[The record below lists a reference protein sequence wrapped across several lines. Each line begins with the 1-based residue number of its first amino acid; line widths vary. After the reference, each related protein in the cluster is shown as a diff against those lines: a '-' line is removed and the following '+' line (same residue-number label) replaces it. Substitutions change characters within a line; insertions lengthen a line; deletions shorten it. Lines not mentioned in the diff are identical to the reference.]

1 MKMLNENELKLVNGG
16 ILCYTPP
23 TPEERR
29 RIDQMHAL
37 EDWQKWVRKE
47 KRKMEGIADI
57 RMRAAEDALKAAMR
71 VARAEM
77 DIKAAQRAAMGLD

>member
-1 MKMLNENELKLVNGG
+1 MLNENELKLVNGG

-37 EDWQKWVRKE
+37 EDWQKWVRQE
-47 KRKMEGIADI
+47 KQKMEGIADI

>member
-16 ILCYTPP
+16 YGCHITP

-37 EDWQKWVRKE
+37 EDWQKWVRQE

-77 DIKAAQRAAMGLD
+77 DIKAAHRAAMGLD

>member
-57 RMRAAEDALKAAMR
+57 RMRAAEAALKAAMR
-71 VARAEM
+71 LDRAEM
-77 DIKAAQRAAMGLD
+77 EIKEAQRAAMGLD

>member
-1 MKMLNENELKLVNGG
+1 MKNLNEKELNLENGG

-23 TPEERR
+23 THEQRVEIEEKERYQEWR
-29 RIDQMHAL
+29 
-37 EDWQKWVRKE
+37 KWVSKE

-71 VARAEM
+71 LDRAEM
-77 DIKAAQRAAMGLD
+77 EIKEAQRTAMGLD

>member
-1 MKMLNENELKLVNGG
+1 MLNEKELNLVNGG

-71 VARAEM
+71 LDRAEM
-77 DIKAAQRAAMGLD
+77 EIKEAQRAAMGLD